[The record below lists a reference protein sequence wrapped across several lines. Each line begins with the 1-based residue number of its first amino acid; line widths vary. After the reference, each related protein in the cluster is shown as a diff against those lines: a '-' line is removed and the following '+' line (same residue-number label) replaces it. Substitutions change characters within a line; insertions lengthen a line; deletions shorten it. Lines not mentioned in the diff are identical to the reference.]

1 MILNELLAV
10 TPPFLKGFRAPMAAG
25 LIALAVTWLLTP
37 WVRTLAFK
45 YGAVDD
51 PKRDDRRVHKEPLAR
66 WGGIGIYIGIVVS
79 LLIVLPFAYPSTV
92 AFPRYLVAMLILGG
106 GLAIFGLFDDLKSYS
121 ARWQLLALLGAGV
134 IVQYFYGSI
143 GRVQINTLSVPLSNP
158 PAYFKLGLLAI
169 PATAFY
175 IFIVTKTMDTI
186 DGIDGLSSGIA
197 SITATTLV
205 IIGVYGGQPRV
216 AIVAAAIAGASLGFL
231 RHNYNPAKII
241 MGTSG
246 PYVLGFM
253 LAGVSIVGAFKTAAA
268 LALLVPMFA
277 FGVPLFDAF
286 FVIIRRAL
294 SGVPITQADK
304 RHVHHTLLKKGLSQ
318 RQAVWVLYTCAAA
331 LGAVLVYL
339 VVGPRLQ

>member
-1 MILNELLAV
+1 MMLSDLLAAAV
-10 TPPFLKGFRAPMAAG
+10 LPLKGFRYAVAAG
-25 LIALAVTWLLTP
+25 IIACAVTWFLTP
-37 WVRTLAFK
+37 WVKKLAFK

-51 PKRDDRRVHKEPLAR
+51 PKRDDRRVHTEPLAR
-66 WGGIGIYIGIVVS
+66 WGGIGIYAGILVA
-79 LLIVLPFAYPSTV
+79 LLVVLPFAYPTTTP
-92 AFPRYLVAMLILGG
+92 FPRYLVAMLILAG
-106 GLAIFGLFDDLKSYS
+106 GLAVFGLFDDLKSYS
-121 ARWQLLALLGAGV
+121 AKWQLLALLGAGV
-134 IVQYFYGSI
+134 IIQFCYGSI
-143 GRVQINTLSVPLSNP
+143 GRVQINTLSIPLSNP
-158 PAYFKLGLLAI
+158 ATYIVLGLFAV

-197 SITATTLV
+197 AITATTLV
-205 IIGVYGGQPRV
+205 IIGVYGAQPRV

-253 LAGVSIVGAFKTAAA
+253 LAGISIVGAFKTAAA

-286 FVIIRRAL
+286 FVITRRAL

-304 RHVHHTLLKKGLSQ
+304 RHVHHTLLGKGLSQ
-318 RQAVWVLYTCAAA
+318 RQTVWVLYTCAAA
-331 LGAVLVYL
+331 LGAALVYL
-339 VVGPRLQ
+339 VVGSRLG